1 MTDTS
6 ITRASFNLALATMG
20 WGAVSLGIA
29 GLVIPG
35 LPTTVFVLIAFYCFS
50 KSSPNLA
57 QWLLEHRW
65 LGPSL
70 RRHFA
75 DGGLSKAAKRA
86 ALAAMWTSILVS
98 STVLLHI
105 HLYAALGTIALGAA
119 GTLAIQVGVRTAPAH
134 SRSTAVQRRSI
145 V

>member
-6 ITRASFNLALATMG
+6 ITRAPFNLLLAAVG
-20 WGAVSLGIA
+20 WGAA
-29 GLVIPG
+29 GLGTADLFIPG

-50 KSSPNLA
+50 KSSPQFA
-57 QWLLEHRW
+57 QWLLEHPW

-70 RRHFA
+70 RPHLA
-75 DGGLSKAAKRA
+75 EAGLSKAAKRA
-86 ALAAMWTSILVS
+86 AVAAMWTSILVS

-105 HLYAALGTIALGAA
+105 HLIAALGTIALGAV
-119 GTLAIQVGVRTAPAH
+119 GTFAIQGGVRTAPAH
-134 SRSTAVQRRSI
+134 STAAAAQRKSI